1 MSEVKK
7 KLSRRDF
14 IQQGLA
20 GSVAL
25 SPLSMFLSNVFV
37 DYLSKATAHAQGIEA
52 ASLMSMFNFYMTG
65 GPARWMWDLPLSNQA
80 TEDLGNPSLI
90 TVYGNGGSPGIYKS
104 TLVDGIYLPWFWSG
118 NLPTSNGGV
127 IPAADLAHHMF
138 MIRGVEHASDGHA
151 LNANRMLAPVPGPNL
166 PGLVA
171 DGSTRSVPSIGITG
185 TNPYFSSAKGLSH
198 LSAPPGTTLLSAA
211 MAPFQQTSSKGLL
224 MNDSTL
230 GLPLGTNGATEDAF
244 DTFFS
249 AMAQNAGSLQRFMP
263 SSFLDRQNAK
273 QLMKRDYDGLAT
285 EYTNLQTKY
294 QSLVSR
300 ALKST
305 EVALKIV
312 GVDDVAIPGDANNNH
327 YTMTVRDD
335 SADTL
340 AGRIPI
346 YSGTDLRGIFTDQS
360 DVDPDKTPTEIVNLV
375 DTFILAEYM
384 LKNGLSQS
392 VSGFLTGRLN
402 KLKLD
407 KVHLDGVA
415 TLNLL
420 GDFWIDQH
428 EDGAAITL
436 MINTRYFKAISACL
450 YELISVLKTQ
460 GMFNTTMINM
470 VSEFSRWPDADGIG
484 TGHGYKG
491 APFSFINGKVNGAIC
506 IGNIGYEKQGGIPL
520 MERGLWGAA
529 APTIGT
535 RTINAGN
542 VASTVAAIVGVKSPS
557 PNNMALAK
565 VEGDNIIPL
574 VTSRKNITT

>member
-7 KLSRRDF
+7 KMSRRDF

-20 GSVAL
+20 GSAAL

-80 TEDLGNPSLI
+80 TENLGNPSLI
-90 TVYGNGGSPGIYKS
+90 TVYGNGGSPGVYKS

-127 IPAADLAHHMF
+127 IQAAKLAHHMF

-171 DGSTRSVPSIGITG
+171 DSSTRSVPSIGITG
-185 TNPYFSSAKGLSH
+185 TNSYFNSAKGLSH
-198 LSAPPGTTLLSAA
+198 LMAPPGKTLLSAA
-211 MAPFQQTSSKGLL
+211 MAPFQQTSSEGLL
-224 MNDSTL
+224 MNDLSL
-230 GLPLGTNGATEDAF
+230 GLPLGTESATQAVF

-263 SSFLDRQNAK
+263 STFLDRQNAK
-273 QLMKRDYDGLAT
+273 QLMKRNYAALAA
-285 EYTNLQTKY
+285 EYTNLQAKY

-300 ALKST
+300 ALEST
-305 EVALKIV
+305 EPSLQLI
-312 GVDDVAIPGDANNNH
+312 GVDDVAIPGNPNNNH
-327 YTMTVRDD
+327 FSMTVRDD
-335 SADTL
+335 SNDTI

-346 YSGTDLRGIFTDQS
+346 YSGADLRGIFTDS
-360 DVDPDKTPTEIVNLV
+360 TEIVNLV

-407 KVHLDGVA
+407 QVHLDGIA
-415 TLNLL
+415 GAPTLDLL

-436 MINTRYFKAISACL
+436 MINTRYFKAISSCL
-450 YELISVLKTQ
+450 YELISVLKAQ
-460 GMFNTTMINM
+460 SMFNTTMINM
-470 VSEFSRWPDADGIG
+470 VSEFSRMPYAGGIG

-491 APFSFINGKVNGAIC
+491 APFSFINGKVNGAIS
-506 IGNIGYEKQGGIPL
+506 IGNIGFEKQGNL
-520 MERGLWGAA
+520 TLTERGLWGAA
-529 APTIGT
+529 APTIGN

-574 VTSRKNITT
+574 VTSRENITE